1 MHRLQIRL
9 MDRRLRVPPLFWV
22 AAAMLSLAVT
32 GLAYATAP
40 DGGAIFDRRIMGVDL
55 DGDGHAEEVVLGR
68 GPGAL
73 WIEDGKR
80 SYRVRTK
87 WTVLEADVADADHDG
102 APEVV
107 CLVQDAAGRH
117 LALFAW
123 RSDRYRE
130 RLVTA
135 PLTFSP
141 SSLKVIAD
149 PAGGGGDA
157 LELMEEDGSTVA
169 YRWNGFGFTT
179 VAVQK

>member
-1 MHRLQIRL
+1 MHLLQIRL
-9 MDRRLRVPPLFWV
+9 MDRRPRVTPLFW
-22 AAAMLSLAVT
+22 AATALLLLAVT

-40 DGGAIFDRRIMGVDL
+40 EGEATPDRRVVGADL
-55 DGDGHAEEVVLGR
+55 DGDGRPEDVVLDR
-68 GPGAL
+68 GPGAV
-73 WIEDGKR
+73 WIQDGER

-87 WTVLEADVADADHDG
+87 WKVLEGDIADTDHDG

-107 CLVQDAAGRH
+107 CLVQDTAGRH

-135 PLTFSP
+135 PLAFSP
-141 SSLKVIAD
+141 GSLRVISD

-157 LELMEEDGSTVA
+157 LELTEEDGSTVV